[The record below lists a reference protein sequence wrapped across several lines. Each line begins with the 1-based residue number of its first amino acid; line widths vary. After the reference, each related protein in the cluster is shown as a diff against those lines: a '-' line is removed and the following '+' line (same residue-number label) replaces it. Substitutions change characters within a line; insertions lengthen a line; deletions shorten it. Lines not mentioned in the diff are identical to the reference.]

1 MNSLTILSISD
12 LLEIKELYVGM
23 EVQVVSPSQDSG
35 GCGVQGHLLIYI
47 AVQGQAWLYKTL
59 HTKTNGR
66 KKRKHNE
73 NNVCLKY
80 MLLSFYTKCNIILKF
95 QT

>member
-1 MNSLTILSISD
+1 M
-12 LLEIKELYVGM
+12 E
-23 EVQVVSPSQDSG
+23 EVQAVNHSQDSG
-35 GCGVQGHLLIYI
+35 GCGVQTGECGVQGHLLIYA

-59 HTKTNGR
+59 HPKKKK

-80 MLLSFYTKCNIILKF
+80 VLHSFNTLYKIILKF